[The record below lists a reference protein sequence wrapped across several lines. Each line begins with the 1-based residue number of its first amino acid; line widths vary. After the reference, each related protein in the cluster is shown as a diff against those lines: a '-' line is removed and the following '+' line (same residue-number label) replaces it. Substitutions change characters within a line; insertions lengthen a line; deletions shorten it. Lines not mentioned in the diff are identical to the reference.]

1 MTVFN
6 VNNSGWKTKQY
17 PLFMGEEMAL
27 YDSVNINHQKLF
39 DLYKQQVSQR
49 WVETEFNHEQS
60 RMDLLSCPKSIY
72 DVMLLNLSFQWV
84 LDSVASRAVA
94 PLFAPF
100 VTNSEFWAALMENSN
115 MECHTENTEI
125 LTGLGWLQ
133 FKDLKEGVKV
143 AQYDTTTKEIT
154 FVFPTSIIKKY
165 YEGDVYCF
173 KNKVISQTVTP
184 EHRMPIFS
192 NKSGKFYWKT
202 AQEANY
208 SAPTAIPVAGKVLGV
223 KKTITAME
231 RFLIAAQADGSI
243 SERYTGEIVGT
254 IPVKFGFSKER
265 KIERLISI
273 CKEAGLN
280 IEENH
285 WKSSCVG
292 NQKHRRTFKVNVPV
306 KYKNFIKSFEWV
318 DFSNI
323 SHEWCK
329 DFVEEVVLWD
339 GSTHKAGNVHYCNT
353 SKNCVDIVQ
362 AICTLAGYK
371 TTFSHRID
379 NRKESFSDCY
389 TVSWQ
394 PNTVFNKNTLRSGNS
409 ITKEKTTYSGFVY
422 CVSVPTTA
430 FIVRQDNKVSVSG
443 NCIHALSYSEIVRQ
457 CVPDPNEVFKLSVE
471 NDKTIQRAVKVVQ
484 VFDELE
490 KAGAEYKLGIRKN
503 DQDTYNVVFKG
514 LVALYILERLQFMA
528 SFAATFAVV
537 EQGYFQSIGKMVQ
550 KIMIDEIFCHYA
562 LDAEALKIEM
572 QTDRGKIAMQ
582 QCKQEIVEMIAEVVR
597 QEESWSEYLFS
608 DGRSI
613 VGLNPTLL
621 NEWVHYNAQ
630 AVYDGLG
637 LSEHVK
643 FARINSNPLKWMDN
657 WIDIDKF
664 QNAMQEADGNNYA
677 LNAVSDD
684 IGDEEFDF

>member
-17 PLFMGEEMAL
+17 PLFMGEDMAL
-27 YDSVNINHQKLF
+27 YDSVNTNHQKLF

-115 MECHTENTEI
+115 ME
-125 LTGLGWLQ
+125 
-133 FKDLKEGVKV
+133 V
-143 AQYDTTTKEIT
+143 
-154 FVFPTSIIKKY
+154 
-165 YEGDVYCF
+165 
-173 KNKVISQTVTP
+173 
-184 EHRMPIFS
+184 
-192 NKSGKFYWKT
+192 
-202 AQEANY
+202 
-208 SAPTAIPVAGKVLGV
+208 
-223 KKTITAME
+223 
-231 RFLIAAQADGSI
+231 
-243 SERYTGEIVGT
+243 
-254 IPVKFGFSKER
+254 
-265 KIERLISI
+265 
-273 CKEAGLN
+273 
-280 IEENH
+280 
-285 WKSSCVG
+285 
-292 NQKHRRTFKVNVPV
+292 
-306 KYKNFIKSFEWV
+306 
-318 DFSNI
+318 
-323 SHEWCK
+323 
-329 DFVEEVVLWD
+329 
-339 GSTHKAGNVHYCNT
+339 
-353 SKNCVDIVQ
+353 
-362 AICTLAGYK
+362 
-371 TTFSHRID
+371 
-379 NRKESFSDCY
+379 
-389 TVSWQ
+389 
-394 PNTVFNKNTLRSGNS
+394 
-409 ITKEKTTYSGFVY
+409 
-422 CVSVPTTA
+422 
-430 FIVRQDNKVSVSG
+430 
-443 NCIHALSYSEIVRQ
+443 IHALSYSEIVRQ
-457 CVPDPNEVFKLSVE
+457 CVPDPSEVFKISMQ
-471 NDKTIQRAVKVVQ
+471 NDKTIQRAVKVVS
-484 VFDELE
+484 VFDELQ
-490 KAGAEYKLGIRKN
+490 KAGAEYTLGIRKN
-503 DQDTYNVVFKG
+503 DQETYNIVFKG

-537 EQGYFQSIGKMVQ
+537 EQGYFQSIGKKVQ
-550 KIMIDEIFCHYA
+550 KIMLDEIACHYA
-562 LDAEALKIEM
+562 LDAVALQIEM
-572 QTDRGKIAMQ
+572 QTPRGKLAMQ
-582 QCKQEIVEMIAEVVR
+582 QCSQEIVEMIEEVVR

-643 FARINSNPLKWMDN
+643 FTRINSNPLKWMDN